1 MPSTDTHTHNFSSTT
16 RKHYQTLVNIGYIS
30 LISKMMPNV
39 PEPFQTW
46 MDSSE
51 FHDGSMTYKCATCKK
66 HLAEKYEPLLL
77 RPLPRMMA
85 PKGTSVVVPFIAN

>member
-16 RKHYQTLVNIGYIS
+16 RKHYQTLVNISYIS

-51 FHDGSMTYKCATCKK
+51 FHDGSMTSNKK
-66 HLAEKYEPLLL
+66 HLAEKHEPLLL

-85 PKGTSVVVPFIAN
+85 PKGTSVVVPFVAN